1 MKTDQTVAILGLGY
15 VGLPLAISFVDAG
28 CSVLGVDA
36 NEARV
41 AELLAGHSPIDD
53 IDDATLRSALE
64 GGLSIHSTSTA
75 ELGSADAIFVC
86 VPTPINQAKD
96 PDLDPVLSA
105 AQRVCQQLHAGQ
117 LVILQSTTFPGTT
130 SGPFRIEL
138 ERSGLVA
145 GRDFDLAFA
154 PERVNPGD
162 PTSTG
167 RTIPRLVGGLTHEG
181 TARAASLLRRIS
193 ATVHEL
199 TSPDAAELAKLLE
212 NVFRNV
218 NIALVNQLA
227 LLCERMGLDVWEVI
241 DAAATKPFGF
251 MPFRPGPGVGGHCI
265 PVDPYYLAWRAREFD
280 FVDRFVELAGDIN
293 LAMPRHVVDLVA
305 EALNDHG
312 KAAKGARVGVLGVAF
327 KPDVRDAR
335 NSPAADVLAGL
346 AARGANVSF
355 HDPHVATFRDAA
367 GVERPSVELATIL
380 ADSDVIVILAAHRAI
395 DWDLVYQEAGLIV
408 DTVGN
413 SNRRTPG
420 DRQVLRLGAG
430 WSGAQA

>member
-53 IDDATLRSALE
+53 IDDATLQSALAR
-64 GGLSIHSTSTA
+64 GLSIHSTSTA

-96 PDLDPVLSA
+96 PDLNPVLSA

-167 RTIPRLVGGLTHEG
+167 RTIPRLVGGLTHEAPL
-181 TARAASLLRRIS
+181 AR
-193 ATVHEL
+193 
-199 TSPDAAELAKLLE
+199 
-212 NVFRNV
+212 
-218 NIALVNQLA
+218 
-227 LLCERMGLDVWEVI
+227 
-241 DAAATKPFGF
+241 
-251 MPFRPGPGVGGHCI
+251 
-265 PVDPYYLAWRAREFD
+265 
-280 FVDRFVELAGDIN
+280 
-293 LAMPRHVVDLVA
+293 
-305 EALNDHG
+305 
-312 KAAKGARVGVLGVAF
+312 
-327 KPDVRDAR
+327 
-335 NSPAADVLAGL
+335 
-346 AARGANVSF
+346 
-355 HDPHVATFRDAA
+355 
-367 GVERPSVELATIL
+367 RPSCAESARPST
-380 ADSDVIVILAAHRAI
+380 S
-395 DWDLVYQEAGLIV
+395 
-408 DTVGN
+408 
-413 SNRRTPG
+413 
-420 DRQVLRLGAG
+420 
-430 WSGAQA
+430 